1 MADER
6 TRQSNVQRVSMLVAF
21 AVNVLLNLFYLV
33 AYELCDHYE
42 ETKGDCRHQ
51 PNQTTGGLLFLVIS
65 WLMIVLEIV
74 LALAYICV
82 LFRIMRLL
90 QVAYSELYQAS
101 KLKMFFL
108 IVLLV
113 AFLSFRVFVF
123 YQFQFVDTDLKM
135 VPKMTFC
142 IEVSEIIFI
151 VIASYVSYRNS
162 GGEVD
167 DLSDVQRALVDNNI
181 SPKQSPHRLIIDQKV
196 ARS

>member
-1 MADER
+1 
-6 TRQSNVQRVSMLVAF
+6 
-21 AVNVLLNLFYLV
+21 
-33 AYELCDHYE
+33 
-42 ETKGDCRHQ
+42 
-51 PNQTTGGLLFLVIS
+51 
-65 WLMIVLEIV
+65 
-74 LALAYICV
+74 
-82 LFRIMRLL
+82 
-90 QVAYSELYQAS
+90 
-101 KLKMFFL
+101 
-108 IVLLV
+108 
-113 AFLSFRVFVF
+113 
-123 YQFQFVDTDLKM
+123 M